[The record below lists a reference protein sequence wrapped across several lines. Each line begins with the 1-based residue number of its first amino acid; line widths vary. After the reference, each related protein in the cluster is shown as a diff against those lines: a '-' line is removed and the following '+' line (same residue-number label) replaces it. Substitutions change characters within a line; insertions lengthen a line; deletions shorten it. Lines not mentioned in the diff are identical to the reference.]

1 MSEHATTPLHQA
13 LNEMLDQYFSN
24 LEGAQPNRVHEM
36 VISAVEK
43 PLFEYITRR
52 REEIRAP
59 HWHLW
64 VLIET
69 PHERNLTLRTPSD
82 QGFYKIERHEE
93 TGTSERFR

>member
-43 PLFEYITRR
+43 PLFEYIMRR
-52 REEIRAP
+52 C
-59 HWHLW
+59 
-64 VLIET
+64 
-69 PHERNLTLRTPSD
+69 
-82 QGFYKIERHEE
+82 
-93 TGTSERFR
+93 

>member
-43 PLFEYITRR
+43 PVR
-52 REEIRAP
+52 EIRAP
-59 HWHLW
+59 HRQFW

-69 PHERNLTLRTPSD
+69 PCERNSDFTDFSD
-82 QGFYKIERHEE
+82 QGFLRK
-93 TGTSERFR
+93 